1 MRRLGLVMA
10 VVAVV
15 SFLAAAAGI
24 DVRASYGARTTGDEP
39 YYLITAASLWED
51 RDLDISDEIEAE
63 AFHEW
68 HEIPLDEQTKPLD
81 GGRRVSPHDPLLPV
95 VLAPALALGGWMGA
109 KLFLALMAG
118 VLGALIVW
126 LAVRRFAV
134 SLLAAGLAGG
144 VFGAAAPF
152 AVYGS
157 QVYPELPAALCVAVA
172 LIGLT
177 GRSRGGLVALGA
189 AITALPWLS
198 IKYVPVAATLALIG
212 IVLLWRA
219 GRRHELVGFAGG
231 LAVMGVAFVAAH
243 LQWYDGVTPYAV
255 GDHFTSGEFSVVG
268 NDPDY
273 PGRARRLLG
282 LLVDR
287 HFGLV
292 AWQPAWFL
300 IVPAVA
306 ALVRAR
312 PPHSSTLAFPLAVG
326 WLNATFVAFTMQGW
340 WWPGRQLVVVLPCAV
355 VCIAWWADR
364 SRARLSSSRAHGIV
378 GRPDL
383 CVARVRR
390 SEPPHH
396 VGGRLL
402 RHDQSALRYV
412 APRPAGLPQR
422 HRDDM
427 DPARSMASAR
437 AHRGGLGLET
447 RLHPRGRANP
457 RESPLA
463 RNGCWGPCY
472 YSTVNSVD
480 IPSWKWFS
488 ISPSSS
494 STMLQKRT

>member
-39 YYLITAASLWED
+39 YYLITADSLWED
-51 RDLDISDEIEAE
+51 RNLDISDEIEAE

-126 LAVRRFAV
+126 IAVRRFAV

-152 AVYGS
+152 AVYGG

-177 GRSRGGLVALGA
+177 GRSKGGLVVLGA

-219 GRRHELVGFAGG
+219 GRRQELVGFAGG

-255 GDHFTSGEFSVVG
+255 GDHFSSGEFSVVG

-300 IVPAVA
+300 IVPAAA

-364 SRARLSSSRAHGIV
+364 SRARLASLALMGSLGVMTFAWLVYDGLHRRITWVVDFYDTTSPLYSTWRRVLPDYLDVTEMTWILHGAWLV
-378 GRPDL
+378 L
-383 CVARVRR
+383 VLVVAAWAWRLASTRGGERTHERVR
-390 SEPPHH
+390 SPATAA
-396 VGGRLL
+396 GGP
-402 RHDQSALRYV
+402 
-412 APRPAGLPQR
+412 AP
-422 HRDDM
+422 
-427 DPARSMASAR
+427 
-437 AHRGGLGLET
+437 T
-447 RLHPRGRANP
+447 RR
-457 RESPLA
+457 
-463 RNGCWGPCY
+463 
-472 YSTVNSVD
+472 
-480 IPSWKWFS
+480 
-488 ISPSSS
+488 
-494 STMLQKRT
+494 

>member
-51 RDLDISDEIEAE
+51 GNLDISDEIEAE

-109 KLFLALMAG
+109 KLFLALIAG
-118 VLGALIVW
+118 VLGALLVW

-134 SLLAAGLAGG
+134 SLLAAALAGG

-177 GRSRGGLVALGA
+177 DRSRGGLVALGA

-212 IVLLWRA
+212 IVLLWRS

-231 LAVMGVAFVAAH
+231 LAVMGVTFVAAH
-243 LQWYDGVTPYAV
+243 LQWYGGVTPYAV

-273 PGRARRLLG
+273 PGRTRRLLG

-292 AWQPAWFL
+292 AWQPAWFF

-306 ALVRAR
+306 ALVRVR

-364 SRARLSSSRAHGIV
+364 SRARLAALALMGSLGVLTFAWLVYDGLNRRITWVVDFYDTTSPLYGTWRRVLPDYLNVTEMTWILHGSWLVLVIIV
-378 GRPDL
+378 TAWAWRLASTRGGERTHE
-383 CVARVRR
+383 RVR
-390 SEPPHH
+390 SPATAA
-396 VGGRLL
+396 GG
-402 RHDQSALRYV
+402 
-412 APRPAGLPQR
+412 PAT
-422 HRDDM
+422 
-427 DPARSMASAR
+427 
-437 AHRGGLGLET
+437 T
-447 RLHPRGRANP
+447 RR
-457 RESPLA
+457 
-463 RNGCWGPCY
+463 
-472 YSTVNSVD
+472 
-480 IPSWKWFS
+480 
-488 ISPSSS
+488 
-494 STMLQKRT
+494 

>member
-51 RDLDISDEIEAE
+51 RNLDISDEIEAE

-81 GGRRVSPHDPLLPV
+81 GGRRVSPHDPLLPI

-118 VLGALIVW
+118 VLGALLVW
-126 LAVRRFAV
+126 IAVRRFAV

-219 GRRHELVGFAGG
+219 GRRQELVGFAGG

-255 GDHFTSGEFSVVG
+255 GDHFTSGGFSVVG

-306 ALVRAR
+306 ALVRVR

-364 SRARLSSSRAHGIV
+364 SRARLAALALMGSLGVLTFAWLVYDGLNRRITWVVDFYETTSPLYRTWRRVLPDYLNVTEMTWILHGAWLV
-378 GRPDL
+378 LVLVVSAWAWRLASTRGGERTHE
-383 CVARVRR
+383 RVR
-390 SEPPHH
+390 SPATAA
-396 VGGRLL
+396 GG
-402 RHDQSALRYV
+402 
-412 APRPAGLPQR
+412 PA
-422 HRDDM
+422 
-427 DPARSMASAR
+427 S
-437 AHRGGLGLET
+437 T
-447 RLHPRGRANP
+447 RR
-457 RESPLA
+457 
-463 RNGCWGPCY
+463 
-472 YSTVNSVD
+472 
-480 IPSWKWFS
+480 
-488 ISPSSS
+488 
-494 STMLQKRT
+494 

>member
-1 MRRLGLVMA
+1 MRRLGLAMA

-39 YYLITAASLWED
+39 YYLITADSLWED
-51 RDLDISDEIEAE
+51 GNLDISDEIESE

-81 GGRRVSPHDPLLPV
+81 GGRRISPHDPLLPV
-95 VLAPALALGGWMGA
+95 VLAPALALGSWMGA

-118 VLGALIVW
+118 VLGALLVW
-126 LAVRRFAV
+126 IAVRRFAV

-177 GRSRGGLVALGA
+177 GLSRGGLVALGV

-198 IKYVPVAATLALIG
+198 IKYVPVAAALALIG

-219 GRRHELVGFAGG
+219 GRKHELVGFAGG
-231 LAVMGVAFVAAH
+231 LAAMGVAFIAAH

-273 PGRARRLLG
+273 LGRARRLLG

-306 ALVRAR
+306 TLVRAR

-355 VCIAWWADR
+355 ICIAWWAER
-364 SRARLSSSRAHGIV
+364 SRARLAALALMGSLGLLTFAWLVYDGLNRRITWVVDFYETTSPLYGTWRRVLPDYLVVTEMTWILHGAWLVLVLIV
-378 GRPDL
+378 AAWAWKL
-383 CVARVRR
+383 
-390 SEPPHH
+390 
-396 VGGRLL
+396 
-402 RHDQSALRYV
+402 
-412 APRPAGLPQR
+412 
-422 HRDDM
+422 
-427 DPARSMASAR
+427 AST
-437 AHRGGLGLET
+437 RGGERTHEGVRSPATAAGGPATT
-447 RLHPRGRANP
+447 RR
-457 RESPLA
+457 
-463 RNGCWGPCY
+463 
-472 YSTVNSVD
+472 
-480 IPSWKWFS
+480 
-488 ISPSSS
+488 
-494 STMLQKRT
+494 